1 MINACFY
8 KYEKDERLG
17 NLLFGVEN
25 MKYKLNENE
34 FVQFE
39 DCLYR
44 IKLVKTTFKK
54 DYTMNGLKVMDIHNV
69 NYLIESMEEIKK

>member
-8 KYEKDERLG
+8 KYEKDEKLS

-34 FVQFE
+34 FVEFE

-44 IKLVKTTFKK
+44 INLVKTTFKK

-69 NYLIESMEEIKK
+69 NYLIESMEER